1 MSNVYDL
8 SWVKHI
14 VCCALDMCRK
24 EGVSNVKDC
33 IQMPVKAAKYS
44 VTIGLAVVI
53 FLLKIW

>member
-14 VCCALDMCRK
+14 GCCVLDMYRK

-33 IQMPVKAAKYS
+33 IQVPVKAAKYS
-44 VTIGLAVVI
+44 VTIGLAI
-53 FLLKIW
+53 DMFLLKLW